1 MAAGKSKGTKEKLIE
16 AGLKLFSEK
25 GYLGASTKD
34 IAARAGVAELTLFRH
49 FPKKEDL
56 FEEVVNTYTFL
67 PALKGLLPEIKEMDY
82 REALPVIARRF
93 LRQLSDRRDLIRIM
107 QSEFRLYP
115 EQVREIYHNCI
126 GEVFST
132 LASYFKG
139 LQEKGVLRRFNAEYA
154 ARAFLG
160 MFFSYFNSREFILLE
175 PLDEETV
182 ICEYTSLFVN
192 GTLAAKGLA
201 TGARA
206 QINSRQK
213 KAF

>member
-1 MAAGKSKGTKEKLIE
+1 MKAAVRKGTDTKQKLLE

-67 PALKGLLPEIKEMDY
+67 PALKGLLPEIREMDY
-82 REALPVIARRF
+82 KAALPVITRRF
-93 LRQLSDRRDLIRIM
+93 LKQLSDRRDLIRIM

-126 GEVFST
+126 GEIFSL
-132 LASYFKG
+132 LASYFRG
-139 LQEKGVLRRFNAEYA
+139 LQEKGMLRRFNPEYA

-160 MFFSYFNSREFILLE
+160 MFFSYFNSREFILME
-175 PLDEETV
+175 NMDEEK
-182 ICEYTSLFVN
+182 IIAEYTEIFAD
-192 GTLAAKGLA
+192 GTLKCKE
-201 TGARA
+201 
-206 QINSRQK
+206 NSSGK
-213 KAF
+213 K